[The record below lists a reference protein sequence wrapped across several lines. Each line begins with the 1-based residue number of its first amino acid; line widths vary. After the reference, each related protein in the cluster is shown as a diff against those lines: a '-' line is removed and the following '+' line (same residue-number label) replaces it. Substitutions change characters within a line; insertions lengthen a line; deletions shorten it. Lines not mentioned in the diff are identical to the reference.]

1 MEVED
6 SKKLDGKLMGRAA
19 GRGFT
24 KPAGE
29 MVDGV
34 EFFKPTKGEN
44 HGGDAIIWMAF
55 YERPDET
62 VETQLEARRKKEK
75 ASAPVD
81 ESTVT
86 LTTVHA
92 TKLENAKRPD
102 LVKTLPGQD
111 DQFIEFRNS
120 VNSRKAKALPK
131 APMLVAMKF
140 WAEKEEEMARRN
152 GMQVDETITEAQGGP
167 VGSAETSDGLS
178 AATPG
183 SINIDLNRRV
193 GACVAAWVP

>member
-29 MVDGV
+29 WWTVWSSSSRPRVKIWRRCDHLDGV
-34 EFFKPTKGEN
+34 LRT
-44 HGGDAIIWMAF
+44 
-55 YERPDET
+55 
-62 VETQLEARRKKEK
+62 ARRDGRD
-75 ASAPVD
+75 ATRSAPQEGEGICPVD

>member
-1 MEVED
+1 
-6 SKKLDGKLMGRAA
+6 
-19 GRGFT
+19 
-24 KPAGE
+24 
-29 MVDGV
+29 
-34 EFFKPTKGEN
+34 
-44 HGGDAIIWMAF
+44 MAF

-167 VGSAETSDGLS
+167 VGSAGTSDGLS

-183 SINIDLNRRV
+183 SINIDLNRRM
-193 GACVAAWVP
+193 GACVGAVKWRLDYGLDPCREAVRGNLRHVSVRQ